1 MYTTQSY
8 RQSKQRE
15 YEELK
20 KVREDKA
27 KEDKAENE
35 KTNDNDNIE
44 VAVDPQEVDLTNGIE
59 EVQHPGLAPEIVE
72 RDWFT
77 HKKSGFVL
85 LRVMVINREK
95 RKVKIQLK
103 LEAADDEEDLNVS
116 LPNSIIKESFYDA
129 DTKCVLHLQK
139 IDPLKPFG
147 KIKITLV
154 TKALDV
160 IPKAPGYFSNAEP
173 KNFVQV
179 PLIKNVGVVMG
190 PH

>member
-44 VAVDPQEVDLTNGIE
+44 VAVDPQEVDLTNGNE

-77 HKKSGFVL
+77 HK
-85 LRVMVINREK
+85 
-95 RKVKIQLK
+95 
-103 LEAADDEEDLNVS
+103 
-116 LPNSIIKESFYDA
+116 
-129 DTKCVLHLQK
+129 
-139 IDPLKPFG
+139 
-147 KIKITLV
+147 
-154 TKALDV
+154 
-160 IPKAPGYFSNAEP
+160 
-173 KNFVQV
+173 
-179 PLIKNVGVVMG
+179 
-190 PH
+190 